1 MDTDN
6 KNQNDITSTE
16 KDTLHNAGVDF
27 PANTSPIL
35 KDEEEKQEV
44 VDIDNGASSLNEL
57 ADMGIDFVKEEKRED
72 VSNLKPETASPAP
85 AYFPGGKDL
94 ENEFKNTVGNIASPE
109 KDSFGQKISSLQ
121 VMLNKIKEKL
131 GFKKA
136 EVKQE
141 IENLKKAKEE
151 IAKDIENIKEL
162 EESEQKIQ
170 EELKKVESIK
180 EKITD
185 IEKEVEKE
193 LSS

>member
-6 KNQNDITSTE
+6 KNDITSTE
-16 KDTLHNAGVDF
+16 KDTMHDAGVDL
-27 PANTSPIL
+27 PINNNTQQV
-35 KDEEEKQEV
+35 KEETEEF
-44 VDIDNGASSLNEL
+44 VDIDSGASASMNDLT
-57 ADMGIDFVKEEKRED
+57 DMGINFVKENVVDTDKD
-72 VSNLKPETASPAP
+72 VMESKKMDTSM
-85 AYFPGGKDL
+85 PGGKDL
-94 ENEFKNTVGNIASPE
+94 ENEFKSTIGGSSSAAE
-109 KDSFGQKISSLQ
+109 KDSFGDKISSLQ
-121 VMLNKIKEKL
+121 LLLGKIKEKL

-136 EVKQE
+136 EVKEE

>member
-27 PANTSPIL
+27 PVNTSSII

-57 ADMGIDFVKEEKRED
+57 ADMGIDFVKEQ
-72 VSNLKPETASPAP
+72 KPEEVSSLKSEASSPDP
-85 AYFPGGKDL
+85 VSFPGGKDL
-94 ENEFKNTVGNIASPE
+94 ENEFKNTVGNITSQE